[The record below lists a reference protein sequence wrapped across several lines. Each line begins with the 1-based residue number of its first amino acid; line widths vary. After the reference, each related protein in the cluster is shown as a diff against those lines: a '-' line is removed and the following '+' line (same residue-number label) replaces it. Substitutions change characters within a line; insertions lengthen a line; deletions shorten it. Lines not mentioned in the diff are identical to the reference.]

1 MNYTACIHLSVGE
14 SIRYLPPL
22 RWIIVNSIN
31 NNNNNNND
39 YNDNDNANDNDNNND
54 NDSNNNKNNNL
65 IIVSKK
71 CS

>member
-31 NNNNNNND
+31 NNNNNND
-39 YNDNDNANDNDNNND
+39 YNDNDNANDNDNNNE